1 LEIDHEGSSFSKENM
16 PELQDHSP
24 QGRGARYLQGSA
36 PQAAAG
42 LIGALIGLWI
52 SDILVS
58 SARDTGDAF
67 DGAYSWD

>member
-16 PELQDHSP
+16 PELQDCSS

-42 LIGALIGLWI
+42 LIRALIEASI

-58 SARDTGDAF
+58 SARHTGGALH
-67 DGAYSWD
+67 GAYSWD